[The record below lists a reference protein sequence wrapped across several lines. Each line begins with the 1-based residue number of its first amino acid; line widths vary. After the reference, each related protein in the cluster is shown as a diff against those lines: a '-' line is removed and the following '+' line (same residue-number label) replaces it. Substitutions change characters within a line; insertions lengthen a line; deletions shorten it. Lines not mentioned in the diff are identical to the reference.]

1 VIITEDSKL
10 SRYIGF
16 SLGSLPNDVRTHF
29 IAQEDK
35 ENVLIANLLLFKAG
49 QNIDN
54 HNKNASKIPS
64 I

>member
-1 VIITEDSKL
+1 MGGLVDE
-10 SRYIGF
+10 
-16 SLGSLPNDVRTHF
+16 VRTF
-29 IAQEDK
+29 YTQVNK